1 MWHQKEITHQ
11 SFFFFAPKI
20 SSFGAYSDCLLVCA
34 STRDIWQKVHQLS
47 SRALTNTFKHDRE
60 PAGPLHNAAPSTR
73 RSRDSTHIARDVYA
87 ASAHH
92 R

>member
-1 MWHQKEITHQ
+1 MREY
-11 SFFFFAPKI
+11 ARYLAE
-20 SSFGAYSDCLLVCA
+20 SSPTVIA
-34 STRDIWQKVHQLS
+34 
-47 SRALTNTFKHDRE
+47 RANTFKHDRE